1 MNKNNLLKFEDLYK
15 FNLQDDFMNYNNY
28 EEFFPFFENK
38 NELFL
43 NILFDK
49 KEKIEIN
56 SFPLNDKEKK
66 EFNCSFYLKSTQS
79 SINNTNKKIFT
90 IEKSKNDDKS
100 LSKKTNINKNSYNK
114 NQKNQYIKN
123 ITNIFVSKEKRDKI
137 YRKDYYYKHFKA
149 IFGKYLRNRLN
160 NLKNRCFPNFIF
172 NHFSTPHYSFIGN
185 VKELDNYYFLFWTI
199 KDIFVYKEKK
209 IENNRQNNNRLLI
222 EYIFK
227 NENKNKDKE
236 AYQELVFFL
245 NNSLENAFL
254 DFYENKN
261 EYERINNDED
271 CIFYDKFFKKETGI
285 SLLEK
290 NGFLKVIQKR

>member
-1 MNKNNLLKFEDLYK
+1 
-15 FNLQDDFMNYNNY
+15 MNYNNY

-66 EFNCSFYLKSTQS
+66 EFNSSSYLKSTQS
-79 SINNTNKKIFT
+79 SINNTNKKILT
-90 IEKSKNDDKS
+90 IEKSKNDHKS

-123 ITNIFVSKEKRDKI
+123 IPNIFVSKEKRDKI

-172 NHFSTPHYSFIGN
+172 NNFSTPHYSFIGN
-185 VKELDNYYFLFWTI
+185 VKELDNYYFLFWT
-199 KDIFVYKEKK
+199 K
-209 IENNRQNNNRLLI
+209 R
-222 EYIFK
+222 
-227 NENKNKDKE
+227 
-236 AYQELVFFL
+236 
-245 NNSLENAFL
+245 
-254 DFYENKN
+254 
-261 EYERINNDED
+261 
-271 CIFYDKFFKKETGI
+271 I
-285 SLLEK
+285 SLFIKKRKLK
-290 NGFLKVIQKR
+290 IIGKIIIDYLLNIFLKTKIKIKIKKHIKN

>member
-1 MNKNNLLKFEDLYK
+1 M
-15 FNLQDDFMNYNNY
+15 
-28 EEFFPFFENK
+28 
-38 NELFL
+38 
-43 NILFDK
+43 DK
-49 KEKIEIN
+49 
-56 SFPLNDKEKK
+56 
-66 EFNCSFYLKSTQS
+66 
-79 SINNTNKKIFT
+79 
-90 IEKSKNDDKS
+90 
-100 LSKKTNINKNSYNK
+100 
-114 NQKNQYIKN
+114 
-123 ITNIFVSKEKRDKI
+123 
-137 YRKDYYYKHFKA
+137 
-149 IFGKYLRNRLN
+149 
-160 NLKNRCFPNFIF
+160 
-172 NHFSTPHYSFIGN
+172 
-185 VKELDNYYFLFWTI
+185 

-290 NGFLKVIQKR
+290 NGFLKAIQKR